1 MKYITFTI
9 PCYNSQDYMRHC
21 IDNLVAAGED
31 VEVIIVNDGSK
42 DDTGKIADEYEKKYP
57 TIVKAIQKENGGH
70 GSGVMAGIRNA
81 TGMFFKVV
89 DSDDWIETKDVL
101 DMLDLIKRHEAQEAN
116 VDLYITNYV
125 YEHAADNSQYVMHY
139 RKCLPPE
146 QIFAWEDMK
155 RVKLETVFLMH
166 SLLYRTSKLRESKMD
181 LPNHTFYVDDI
192 YAYQP
197 LPFMK
202 KIFYHD
208 IDLYHYFI
216 GRADQSVNYGT
227 MCKRYEQQ
235 MRVFKIMFTAY
246 TYDEIIKRAIF
257 SVRPDN
263 IATFLGK
270 KITYNCRKEVGTNY
284 NQRFLG
290 TRIKH
295 HMGDVSIKMYDK
307 HGLVLRIESTCN
319 NVGEFRV
326 KRKVEHRDG
335 TISEKKAS
343 MKKSIYS
350 LYQLFTI
357 MKAAN
362 YRYLEY
368 VSSFDDHSNGDKHLT
383 KVSKPVHEKKR
394 SYRGMNFFDER
405 DLKVLETIGRGEFMT
420 YGMQNKDIRKYIDDI
435 SSSAMSRIFKRLRLH
450 GLIEKA
456 AGSYKY
462 FPTALGK
469 EIISAGLTIR
479 SMVLIPALSNI

>member
-1 MKYITFTI
+1 
-9 PCYNSQDYMRHC
+9 MRHC

-42 DDTGKIADEYEKKYP
+42 DNTGKIADEYQKKYP

-155 RVKLETVFLMH
+155 RVELETVFLMH
-166 SLLYRTSKLRESKMD
+166 SLLYRTSKLRESKME

-246 TYDEIIKRAIF
+246 TYDEIIKQ
-257 SVRPDN
+257 PKH
-263 IATFLGK
+263 LK
-270 KITYNCRKEVGTNY
+270 KYMFKWLMTICGITIMTIVGTKEDKKTRWKVFHEYFDELKGLDKKLY
-284 NQRFLG
+284 NKIR
-290 TRIKH
+290 
-295 HMGDVSIKMYDK
+295 
-307 HGLVLRIESTCN
+307 
-319 NVGEFRV
+319 
-326 KRKVEHRDG
+326 HRSLACFAFNLPG
-335 TISEKKAS
+335 
-343 MKKSIYS
+343 YS
-350 LYQLFTI
+350 L
-357 MKAAN
+357 K
-362 YRYLEY
+362 
-368 VSSFDDHSNGDKHLT
+368 SFASKNGY
-383 KVSKPVHEKKR
+383 KV
-394 SYRGMNFFDER
+394 F
-405 DLKVLETIGRGEFMT
+405 
-420 YGMQNKDIRKYIDDI
+420 Q
-435 SSSAMSRIFKRLRLH
+435 KRL
-450 GLIEKA
+450 K
-456 AGSYKY
+456 
-462 FPTALGK
+462 LG
-469 EIISAGLTIR
+469 
-479 SMVLIPALSNI
+479 

>member
-1 MKYITFTI
+1 
-9 PCYNSQDYMRHC
+9 MRHC

-42 DDTGKIADEYEKKYP
+42 DDTGKIADEYQKKYP

-101 DMLDLIKRHEAQEAN
+101 DMLDLIKRHEVQDAN

-246 TYDEIIKRAIF
+246 TYDEIIKQ
-257 SVRPDN
+257 PKH
-263 IATFLGK
+263 LK
-270 KITYNCRKEVGTNY
+270 KYMFKWLMTICGITIMTIVGTKEDKKTRWKVFHEYFDELKGLDKKLY
-284 NQRFLG
+284 NKIR
-290 TRIKH
+290 
-295 HMGDVSIKMYDK
+295 
-307 HGLVLRIESTCN
+307 
-319 NVGEFRV
+319 
-326 KRKVEHRDG
+326 HRSLACFAFNLPG
-335 TISEKKAS
+335 
-343 MKKSIYS
+343 YS
-350 LYQLFTI
+350 L
-357 MKAAN
+357 K
-362 YRYLEY
+362 
-368 VSSFDDHSNGDKHLT
+368 SFASKNGY
-383 KVSKPVHEKKR
+383 KV
-394 SYRGMNFFDER
+394 F
-405 DLKVLETIGRGEFMT
+405 
-420 YGMQNKDIRKYIDDI
+420 Q
-435 SSSAMSRIFKRLRLH
+435 KRL
-450 GLIEKA
+450 K
-456 AGSYKY
+456 
-462 FPTALGK
+462 LG
-469 EIISAGLTIR
+469 
-479 SMVLIPALSNI
+479 

>member
-1 MKYITFTI
+1 
-9 PCYNSQDYMRHC
+9 MRHC

-42 DDTGKIADEYEKKYP
+42 DDTGKIADEYQKKYP

-101 DMLDLIKRHEAQEAN
+101 DMLDLIKRHEVQDAN

-166 SLLYRTSKLRESKMD
+166 SLLYRTSKLRESKME

-246 TYDEIIKRAIF
+246 TYDEIIKQ
-257 SVRPDN
+257 PKH
-263 IATFLGK
+263 LK
-270 KITYNCRKEVGTNY
+270 KYMFKWLMTICGITIMTIVGTKEDKKTRWKVFHEYFDELKGLDKKLY
-284 NQRFLG
+284 NKIR
-290 TRIKH
+290 
-295 HMGDVSIKMYDK
+295 
-307 HGLVLRIESTCN
+307 
-319 NVGEFRV
+319 
-326 KRKVEHRDG
+326 HRSLACFAFNLPG
-335 TISEKKAS
+335 
-343 MKKSIYS
+343 YS
-350 LYQLFTI
+350 L
-357 MKAAN
+357 K
-362 YRYLEY
+362 
-368 VSSFDDHSNGDKHLT
+368 SFASKNGY
-383 KVSKPVHEKKR
+383 KV
-394 SYRGMNFFDER
+394 F
-405 DLKVLETIGRGEFMT
+405 
-420 YGMQNKDIRKYIDDI
+420 Q
-435 SSSAMSRIFKRLRLH
+435 KRL
-450 GLIEKA
+450 K
-456 AGSYKY
+456 
-462 FPTALGK
+462 LG
-469 EIISAGLTIR
+469 
-479 SMVLIPALSNI
+479 

>member
-1 MKYITFTI
+1 
-9 PCYNSQDYMRHC
+9 MRHC

-42 DDTGKIADEYEKKYP
+42 DDTGKIADEYQKKYP

-166 SLLYRTSKLRESKMD
+166 SLLYRTSKLRESKME

-246 TYDEIIKRAIF
+246 TYDEIIKQ
-257 SVRPDN
+257 PKH
-263 IATFLGK
+263 LK
-270 KITYNCRKEVGTNY
+270 KYMFKWLMTICGITIMTIVGTKEDKKTRWKVFHEYFDELKGLDKKLY
-284 NQRFLG
+284 NKIR
-290 TRIKH
+290 
-295 HMGDVSIKMYDK
+295 
-307 HGLVLRIESTCN
+307 
-319 NVGEFRV
+319 
-326 KRKVEHRDG
+326 HRSLACFAFNLPG
-335 TISEKKAS
+335 
-343 MKKSIYS
+343 YS
-350 LYQLFTI
+350 L
-357 MKAAN
+357 K
-362 YRYLEY
+362 
-368 VSSFDDHSNGDKHLT
+368 SFASKNGY
-383 KVSKPVHEKKR
+383 KV
-394 SYRGMNFFDER
+394 F
-405 DLKVLETIGRGEFMT
+405 
-420 YGMQNKDIRKYIDDI
+420 Q
-435 SSSAMSRIFKRLRLH
+435 KRL
-450 GLIEKA
+450 K
-456 AGSYKY
+456 
-462 FPTALGK
+462 LG
-469 EIISAGLTIR
+469 
-479 SMVLIPALSNI
+479 

>member
-1 MKYITFTI
+1 
-9 PCYNSQDYMRHC
+9 MRHC
-21 IDNLVAAGED
+21 IDNLVAAGEE

-42 DDTGKIADEYEKKYP
+42 DDTGKIADEYQKKYP

-81 TGMFFKVV
+81 IGMFFKVV

-101 DMLDLIKRHEAQEAN
+101 DLIELIKHHEAQEAN

-227 MCKRYEQQ
+227 MCKRYDQQ

-246 TYDEIIKRAIF
+246 TYDEIIKQ
-257 SVRPDN
+257 PKH
-263 IATFLGK
+263 LK
-270 KITYNCRKEVGTNY
+270 KYMFKWLMTICGITIMTIVGTKEDKKTRWKVFHEYFDELKGIDKKLY
-284 NQRFLG
+284 NKIR
-290 TRIKH
+290 
-295 HMGDVSIKMYDK
+295 
-307 HGLVLRIESTCN
+307 
-319 NVGEFRV
+319 
-326 KRKVEHRDG
+326 HRSLACFAFNLPG
-335 TISEKKAS
+335 
-343 MKKSIYS
+343 YS
-350 LYQLFTI
+350 L
-357 MKAAN
+357 K
-362 YRYLEY
+362 
-368 VSSFDDHSNGDKHLT
+368 SFASKNGY
-383 KVSKPVHEKKR
+383 KV
-394 SYRGMNFFDER
+394 F
-405 DLKVLETIGRGEFMT
+405 
-420 YGMQNKDIRKYIDDI
+420 Q
-435 SSSAMSRIFKRLRLH
+435 KRL
-450 GLIEKA
+450 K
-456 AGSYKY
+456 
-462 FPTALGK
+462 LG
-469 EIISAGLTIR
+469 
-479 SMVLIPALSNI
+479 

>member
-1 MKYITFTI
+1 
-9 PCYNSQDYMRHC
+9 MRHC
-21 IDNLVAAGED
+21 IDNLVAAGEE

-42 DDTGKIADEYEKKYP
+42 DDTGKIADEYQKKYP

-81 TGMFFKVV
+81 EGMFFKVV

-101 DMLDLIKRHEAQEAN
+101 DLIELIKHHEAQEAN

-227 MCKRYEQQ
+227 MCKRYDQQ

-246 TYDEIIKRAIF
+246 TYDEIIKQ
-257 SVRPDN
+257 PKH
-263 IATFLGK
+263 LK
-270 KITYNCRKEVGTNY
+270 KYMFKWLMTICGITIMTIVGTKEDKKTRWKVFHEYFDELKGIDKKLY
-284 NQRFLG
+284 NKIR
-290 TRIKH
+290 
-295 HMGDVSIKMYDK
+295 
-307 HGLVLRIESTCN
+307 
-319 NVGEFRV
+319 
-326 KRKVEHRDG
+326 HRSLACFAFNLPG
-335 TISEKKAS
+335 
-343 MKKSIYS
+343 YS
-350 LYQLFTI
+350 L
-357 MKAAN
+357 K
-362 YRYLEY
+362 
-368 VSSFDDHSNGDKHLT
+368 SFASKNGY
-383 KVSKPVHEKKR
+383 KV
-394 SYRGMNFFDER
+394 F
-405 DLKVLETIGRGEFMT
+405 
-420 YGMQNKDIRKYIDDI
+420 Q
-435 SSSAMSRIFKRLRLH
+435 KRL
-450 GLIEKA
+450 K
-456 AGSYKY
+456 
-462 FPTALGK
+462 LG
-469 EIISAGLTIR
+469 
-479 SMVLIPALSNI
+479 

>member
-1 MKYITFTI
+1 
-9 PCYNSQDYMRHC
+9 MRHC
-21 IDNLVAAGED
+21 IDNLVAAGEE
-31 VEVIIVNDGSK
+31 VEVIIVNDGNK

-89 DSDDWIETKDVL
+89 DSDDWVETKDVL

-146 QIFAWEDMK
+146 QIFAWEEMK

-166 SLLYRTSKLRESKMD
+166 SLLYRTSKLRESKME

-246 TYDEIIKRAIF
+246 KYDEIIKQ
-257 SVRPDN
+257 PKH
-263 IATFLGK
+263 LK
-270 KITYNCRKEVGTNY
+270 KYMFKWLMTICGITIMTIVGTKEDKK
-284 NQRFLG
+284 
-290 TRIKH
+290 TRW
-295 HMGDVSIKMYDK
+295 
-307 HGLVLRIESTCN
+307 
-319 NVGEFRV
+319 RV
-326 KRKVEHRDG
+326 FH
-335 TISEKKAS
+335 
-343 MKKSIYS
+343 
-350 LYQLFTI
+350 
-357 MKAAN
+357 
-362 YRYLEY
+362 EY
-368 VSSFDDHSNGDKHLT
+368 
-383 KVSKPVHEKKR
+383 
-394 SYRGMNFFDER
+394 FDE
-405 DLKVLETIGRGEFMT
+405 LKGLDKKLYNKIRHRSLACFAFNLPG
-420 YGMQNKDIRKYIDDI
+420 YGLKSFASKNGYKVFQ
-435 SSSAMSRIFKRLRLH
+435 KRL
-450 GLIEKA
+450 K
-456 AGSYKY
+456 
-462 FPTALGK
+462 LG
-469 EIISAGLTIR
+469 
-479 SMVLIPALSNI
+479 

>member
-1 MKYITFTI
+1 
-9 PCYNSQDYMRHC
+9 MRHC

-42 DDTGKIADEYEKKYP
+42 DDTGKIADEYQKKYP

-216 GRADQSVNYGT
+216 GRADQSVNYNT

-246 TYDEIIKRAIF
+246 TYDEIIKQ
-257 SVRPDN
+257 PKH
-263 IATFLGK
+263 LK
-270 KITYNCRKEVGTNY
+270 KYMFKWLMTICGITIMTIVGTKEDKK
-284 NQRFLG
+284 
-290 TRIKH
+290 TRW
-295 HMGDVSIKMYDK
+295 
-307 HGLVLRIESTCN
+307 
-319 NVGEFRV
+319 
-326 KRKVEHRDG
+326 KVFH
-335 TISEKKAS
+335 
-343 MKKSIYS
+343 
-350 LYQLFTI
+350 
-357 MKAAN
+357 
-362 YRYLEY
+362 EY
-368 VSSFDDHSNGDKHLT
+368 
-383 KVSKPVHEKKR
+383 
-394 SYRGMNFFDER
+394 FDE
-405 DLKVLETIGRGEFMT
+405 LKGLDKKLYNKIRHRSLACFAFNLPG
-420 YGMQNKDIRKYIDDI
+420 YGLKSFASKNGYKVFQ
-435 SSSAMSRIFKRLRLH
+435 KRL
-450 GLIEKA
+450 K
-456 AGSYKY
+456 
-462 FPTALGK
+462 LG
-469 EIISAGLTIR
+469 
-479 SMVLIPALSNI
+479 